1 MDHQEIQDR
10 LSSLISRKLLSGE
23 LPEED
28 EQLLDEWLQESESH
42 RKLFERIGSLKAVRE
57 TMRLEAAGYGEAA
70 AAEFRKRRLAE
81 RHRLIRLHGR
91 RWIGRAAAMV
101 VAAMSIWW
109 LAQTSEPLQKEIM
122 SPEQQILP
130 GQGKAVL
137 TLGGGQRL
145 AIRQTESGEGEEY
158 VFTDAAGHRILP
170 EQLATGTTA
179 EEWHTL
185 TVPAGGE
192 FVYTL
197 NDGTKVW
204 LNSASELRFPAVFSE
219 KERKIYLKGEA
230 FFNVVHDSQRSFVV
244 GLQGGEITVYG
255 TRFCITQYENSP
267 LSAVLT
273 HGSIGFTTASGKTS
287 RLTPADRLVYEAERD
302 RLRVEKV
309 DTTLYTAW
317 VHKMFIFK
325 GQPLEEIMTTL
336 SRWYDMNVTFLS
348 EDVKNIR
355 LSGRLNRY
363 QDVRILLE
371 TYEETA
377 GIRFCIEGRNIV
389 ISKK

>member
-1 MDHQEIQDR
+1 MDTQEIQDR
-10 LSSLISRKLLSGE
+10 LSSLISQKILCKE

-28 EQLLDEWLQESESH
+28 EQFLEEWLHESESH
-42 RKLFERIGSLKAVRE
+42 RQLFERIDSLTAVRE
-57 TMRLEAAGYGEAA
+57 MMRLEAAHYGEAA
-70 AAEFRKRRLAE
+70 ASEFRKRRLAE
-81 RHRLIRLHGR
+81 RHRLIRLRGK
-91 RWIGRAAAMV
+91 RWIGRAAAIA
-101 VAAMSIWW
+101 VAATGIWW
-109 LAQTSEPLQKEIM
+109 MTQTAEPLQQATNL
-122 SPEQQILP
+122 PEQQILP

-137 TLGGGQRL
+137 TLGGERRL
-145 AIRQTESGEGEEY
+145 DIRQTESEEGEEY
-158 VFTDAAGHRILP
+158 IFTDAGGHRILP
-170 EQLATGTTA
+170 EQLRASTKA

-197 NDGTKVW
+197 EDGTKVW

-219 KERKIYLKGEA
+219 KERKIYLRGEA

-255 TRFCITQYENSP
+255 TRFCVSHYENSP

-273 HGSIGFTTASGKTS
+273 HGSIGFTTASGKST
-287 RLTPADRLVYEAERD
+287 RLTPADRLVYEAEND
-302 RLRVEKV
+302 RMRVEKV

-348 EDVKNIR
+348 EDIKNIR

-377 GIRFCIEGRNIV
+377 DIRFCIEGKNIV